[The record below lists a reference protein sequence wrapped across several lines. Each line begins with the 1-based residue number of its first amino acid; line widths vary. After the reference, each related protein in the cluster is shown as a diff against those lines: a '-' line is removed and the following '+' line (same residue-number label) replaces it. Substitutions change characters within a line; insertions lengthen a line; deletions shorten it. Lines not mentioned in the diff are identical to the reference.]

1 MLSQIVIEADAHG
14 DSQTMLRLSI
24 DKHLVAENLTA
35 AQARFLIEE
44 ILDRIPFAEV
54 GERVRRWSDSAQA
67 DASASR
73 GARSLL
79 GPCARPP
86 SHSHAARAKRISVL
100 SARPQV
106 SEASGAQRLISEG
119 AKVFLPAR
127 SAENR
132 PRLAFRGGARAS

>member
-1 MLSQIVIEADAHG
+1 MLSQIVIEAEAPG

-44 ILDRIPFAEV
+44 ILDRISRCRGWEHA
-54 GERVRRWSDSAQA
+54 RLSDRAWA
-67 DASASR
+67 HASASR

-79 GPCARPP
+79 GPCPRPP
-86 SHSHAARAKRISVL
+86 SRSHAARAKRISVR

-106 SEASGAQRLISEG
+106 SEASRAQRLIS
-119 AKVFLPAR
+119 KVYLSVR
-127 SAENR
+127 SAEKR